1 MRKMDWRMAVLFCA
15 ALCCMLLAAVFSIEG
30 PGEFWPGKGLWGR
43 GGFLLGSLFYM
54 SGVLGGA
61 VCASREA
68 RMPLFSELLQ
78 CLLLS
83 TYAFLAFWREQ
94 SFAALLTAAGSTAL
108 CAGQCRR
115 RDAWQWLPLL
125 WAVVLSVQSYVQFLY
140 GGAG

>member
-30 PGEFWPGKGLWGR
+30 SGEFWPGKGLWGR
-43 GGFLLGSLFYM
+43 GGFLLGSLCYM
-54 SGVLGGA
+54 GGVLGGA
-61 VCASREA
+61 VCASRET
-68 RMPLFSELLQ
+68 RTPLLLELLQ

-83 TYAFLAFWREQ
+83 AYAFLAFWREQ

-115 RDAWQWLPLL
+115 RGAWQWPPLL
-125 WAVVLSVQSYVQFLY
+125 WAAALSVQSYVRFLY

>member
-30 PGEFWPGKGLWGR
+30 PGKFWPGKGLWGR

-61 VCASREA
+61 VCASREV

-83 TYAFLAFWREQ
+83 AYAFLAFWREQ
-94 SFAALLTAAGSTAL
+94 SFAALLTAAGSAAPFDIL
-108 CAGQCRR
+108 PAV
-115 RDAWQWLPLL
+115 WL
-125 WAVVLSVQSYVQFLY
+125 ASGLSVGVGILACRALARVW
-140 GGAG
+140 GD

>member
-1 MRKMDWRMAVLFCA
+1 
-15 ALCCMLLAAVFSIEG
+15 
-30 PGEFWPGKGLWGR
+30 
-43 GGFLLGSLFYM
+43 
-54 SGVLGGA
+54 
-61 VCASREA
+61 
-68 RMPLFSELLQ
+68 MPLFSELLQ

-83 TYAFLAFWREQ
+83 AYAFLAFWREQ

-108 CAGQCRR
+108 SAGQCRR